1 MFLMFTGGGQLICLR
16 VGSAGLLV
24 VAAGGLVTKTLNIE
38 TCGERPAAGLPSDNP
53 SACGESQLQCQVSKY
68 NPVIM

>member
-1 MFLMFTGGGQLICLR
+1 MSQGRQCWAA
-16 VGSAGLLV
+16 AG
-24 VAAGGLVTKTLNIE
+24 GGLVTKTLNIE

>member
-1 MFLMFTGGGQLICLR
+1 MSQGRQCWAA
-16 VGSAGLLV
+16 AG
-24 VAAGGLVTKTLNIE
+24 AAGGGLVTKTLNIE